1 MALAK
6 LIKTSAMGGVM
17 LMGLNLLSQP
27 AQAILYNVTGKLAD
41 GGNLTGSFDYNP
53 NTYTNWNI
61 SIANSLNTTFNK
73 TYDTTSSFVSISG
86 SSGLI
91 SDASQLILALNGSDF
106 NTDNYQFVRLSFV
119 TSLTGTSTDV
129 TSLVQGS
136 FPVSGSLGSVTS
148 FAATINGVPVN
159 AREAINSVPSSVVAV
174 PWETDAL
181 PVIGS
186 TVLFGLGLWAKR
198 KFAKPLQK

>member
-1 MALAK
+1 
-6 LIKTSAMGGVM
+6 M

-91 SDASQLILALNGSDF
+91 SDASQLILALNGSDSDL
-106 NTDNYQFVRLSFV
+106 NSNYLFVRLSFA
-119 TSLTGTSTDV
+119 SPLTGTLTDN
-129 TSLVQGS
+129 TSLVQGQLPGGGVS
-136 FPVSGSLGSVTS
+136 SGSITS
-148 FAATINGVPVN
+148 GAGTLNGVALN
-159 AREAINSVPSSVVAV
+159 SREAINGVPSSVVAV

-186 TVLFGLGLWAKR
+186 TVLFGFGLWAKR